1 MESREIAMKIAMQSV
16 TKSATN
22 LLAATAGVAMLV
34 SVAFAQDQAGKDQ
47 GKDQPKDL
55 TGQVTQVNRLNNT
68 VAVRPIQNGTVG
80 ANAAGTEQQFKVKDG
95 VSLED
100 LHAGN
105 RITYSVSDSG
115 GTKTITK
122 FKVQ

>member
-1 MESREIAMKIAMQSV
+1 M
-16 TKSATN
+16 KSATF
-22 LLAATAGVAMLV
+22 LLAGTVSIAMLV
-34 SVAFAQDQAGKDQ
+34 SVAFAQDQTGKE
-47 GKDQPKDL
+47 QPKDL

-68 VAVRPIQNGTVG
+68 VIVRPVQNGTVG
-80 ANAAGTEQQFKVKDG
+80 ANTTGSEQQFKVKDG

-105 RITYSVSDSG
+105 HITYSVSDSA

>member
-1 MESREIAMKIAMQSV
+1 MESRENAMKIA
-16 TKSATN
+16 KFLLAGSAT
-22 LLAATAGVAMLV
+22 LTILTGA
-34 SVAFAQDQAGKDQ
+34 AFAEDDQ
-47 GKDQPKDL
+47 

-68 VAVRPIQNGTVG
+68 IAIRPIQSGTVG
-80 ANAAGTEQQFKVKDG
+80 ANTAGSEQQFKLKDG
-95 VSLED
+95 VSIED

-105 RITYSVSDSG
+105 RITYSVTDTG

>member
-1 MESREIAMKIAMQSV
+1 M
-16 TKSATN
+16 KSATF
-22 LLAATAGVAMLV
+22 LLAGTVSIAMLV
-34 SVAFAQDQAGKDQ
+34 SVAFAQDQTGKE
-47 GKDQPKDL
+47 QPKDL

-68 VAVRPIQNGTVG
+68 VIVRPVQNGTVG
-80 ANAAGTEQQFKVKDG
+80 ANTAGSEQQFKVKDG

-105 RITYSVSDSG
+105 HITYSVSDSA

>member
-1 MESREIAMKIAMQSV
+1 M
-16 TKSATN
+16 KSATFV
-22 LLAATAGVAMLV
+22 LAGTASLAMLV

-47 GKDQPKDL
+47 AKDQ

-68 VAVRPIQNGTVG
+68 VAIRPIQSGTVG
-80 ANAAGTEQQFKVKDG
+80 ANNAGPEQQFKVKEG

-105 RITYSVSDSG
+105 HITYSTSDSG